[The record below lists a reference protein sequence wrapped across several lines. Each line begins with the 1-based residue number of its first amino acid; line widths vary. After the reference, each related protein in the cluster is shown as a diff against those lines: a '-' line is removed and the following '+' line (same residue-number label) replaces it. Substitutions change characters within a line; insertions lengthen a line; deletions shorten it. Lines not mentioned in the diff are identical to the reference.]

1 LRCLELIETIP
12 AGNYRRDDEGNYVM
26 NWAMSEPRIPDWLN
40 KADEEAVEDMELDAE
55 IKAGILGYDDDGD
68 SERTVDIYADT

>member
-1 LRCLELIETIP
+1 
-12 AGNYRRDDEGNYVM
+12 
-26 NWAMSEPRIPDWLN
+26 MSEPRIPKWLN

-55 IKAGILGYDDDGD
+55 IKAGILGYDDDSD